1 MILKNKK
8 MLMLYPSIMEIEQ
21 KCDVNS
27 FWKSEWKRVKEDI
40 KEFKTFIEYL
50 FETR

>member
-1 MILKNKK
+1 MKNGKL
-8 MLMLYPSIMEIEQ
+8 LMLYPSIMEIEQ

-40 KEFKTFIEYL
+40 SDFKAFLEYI
-50 FETR
+50 FEMN